1 MIITDNEL
9 KHIIFDGFKSIKTIK
24 NITPSVRHRMLGSLL
39 SMNKN
44 SWEVVGITEAAL
56 VKFIDN
62 DFKRPK
68 GVNRSHINQ
77 RSKTSKIMFER
88 NDWTVDSWWK
98 FYKDRDK
105 CILATSS
112 ENMNKDPD
120 IIFADVPSGL
130 FKTRGFA
137 YDVKDKEKEFLIGIS
152 KKL

>member
-1 MIITDNEL
+1 MTDNEL
-9 KHIIFDGFKSIKTIK
+9 KQIIFDGFESIKKIK

-44 SWEVVGITEAAL
+44 SWVVIGITKAAL
-56 VKFIDN
+56 IKFIEN
-62 DFKRPK
+62 DYKRPK
-68 GVNRSHINQ
+68 GVNRSHIDQ

-88 NDWTVDSWWK
+88 NNWTVNSWWK

-112 ENMNKDPD
+112 ENMNKDHD
-120 IIFADVPSGL
+120 IIFADVPNGL

-137 YDVKDKEKEFLIGIS
+137 YDVKDKEKNFLMEIS

>member
-1 MIITDNEL
+1 MTDNEL
-9 KHIIFDGFKSIKTIK
+9 KQIIFDGFESIKNIK

-44 SWEVVGITEAAL
+44 SWVVIGITKAAL
-56 VKFIDN
+56 IKFIEN
-62 DFKRPK
+62 DYKRPK
-68 GVNRSHINQ
+68 GVNRSHIDQ

-88 NDWTVDSWWK
+88 NDWTVNSWWK

-130 FKTRGFA
+130 FKTSGFA
-137 YDVKDKEKEFLIGIS
+137 YNVKDKEKKFLMEIS

>member
-1 MIITDNEL
+1 MTDNEL
-9 KHIIFDGFKSIKTIK
+9 KHIIFDGFQIIKKIK

-44 SWEVVGITEAAL
+44 SWVVIGITKAAL
-56 VKFIDN
+56 IKFIEN
-62 DFKRPK
+62 DYKRPK
-68 GVNRSHINQ
+68 GVNRSHIEQ

-88 NDWTVDSWWK
+88 NDWTVNRWWR

-120 IIFADVPSGL
+120 IIFAVVPSGL

-137 YDVKDKEKEFLIGIS
+137 YDVKDKEKQFLMEIS

>member
-1 MIITDNEL
+1 MTDNEL
-9 KHIIFDGFKSIKTIK
+9 KQIIFDGFESIKNIK

-44 SWEVVGITEAAL
+44 SWVVIGITKAAL
-56 VKFIDN
+56 IKFIEN
-62 DFKRPK
+62 DYKRPK
-68 GVNRSHINQ
+68 GVNRSHIDQ

-88 NDWTVDSWWK
+88 NDWTVNSWWK

-130 FKTRGFA
+130 FKTSGFA
-137 YDVKDKEKEFLIGIS
+137 YNVKDKEKKFLMGIS

>member
-1 MIITDNEL
+1 MVDDDL
-9 KHIIFDGFKSIKTIK
+9 KQTIFDGFKAIKKIK

-44 SWEVVGITEAAL
+44 SWIVIGITKAAL
-56 VKFIDN
+56 IKFIEN
-62 DFKRPK
+62 DYKRPK
-68 GVNRSHINQ
+68 GVNRSHIAQ
-77 RSKTSKIMFER
+77 RSETSKIMFER
-88 NDWTVDSWWK
+88 DDWTVNSWWK
-98 FYKDRDK
+98 FYIDRDK

-137 YDVKDKEKEFLIGIS
+137 YDVKDNEKKFLMEIS

>member
-1 MIITDNEL
+1 MTDNEL
-9 KHIIFDGFKSIKTIK
+9 KHIIFYGFEVIKKIK

-44 SWEVVGITEAAL
+44 SWVVIGITKAAL
-56 VKFIDN
+56 IKFIEN
-62 DFKRPK
+62 DYKRPK
-68 GVNRSHINQ
+68 GVNRSHIEQ

-88 NDWTVDSWWK
+88 NDWTVNSWWR

-120 IIFADVPSGL
+120 IIFAVVPSGL

-137 YDVKDKEKEFLIGIS
+137 YDVKDKEKQFLMEIS

>member
-1 MIITDNEL
+1 MTDNEL
-9 KHIIFDGFKSIKTIK
+9 KRIIFDGFEVIKKIK

-44 SWEVVGITEAAL
+44 SWVVIGITKAAL
-56 VKFIDN
+56 IKFIEN
-62 DFKRPK
+62 DFKIHK
-68 GVNRSHINQ
+68 GVNRSHIEQ

-88 NDWTVDSWWK
+88 NDWTVNSWWR

-120 IIFADVPSGL
+120 FIFADVPSGL
-130 FKTRGFA
+130 FITRGFA
-137 YDVKDKEKEFLIGIS
+137 YDVKDKEKQFLMEIS